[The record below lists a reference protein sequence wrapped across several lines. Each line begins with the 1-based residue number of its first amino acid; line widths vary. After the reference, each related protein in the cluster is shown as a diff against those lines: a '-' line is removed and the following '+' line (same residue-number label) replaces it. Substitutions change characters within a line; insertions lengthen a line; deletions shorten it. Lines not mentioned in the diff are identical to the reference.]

1 MKKVAL
7 ILLMSVYGLSIFG
20 IGISKFYCCSKLKSV
35 SFTFAESHKEE
46 CKANK
51 LQSNCCQKKTQHIK
65 VKDAHKA
72 SVENNFSPKS
82 FPLSDTIYTSTQNL
96 TFNSQQAHTTYNIHG
111 PPVFNKAPIY
121 ILNCV
126 YRI

>member
-7 ILLMSVYGLSIFG
+7 ILLMAVYGLATFG
-20 IGISKFYCCSKLKSV
+20 VGISKFYCCSKLKSV
-35 SFTFAESHKEE
+35 SFSFAEFDKGD
-46 CKANK
+46 CKVNNIN
-51 LQSNCCQKKTQHIK
+51 SNCCEEKTQHIK

-72 SVENNFSPKS
+72 SVENNFSPKP
-82 FPLSDTIYTSTQNL
+82 FPLPDTNYTSTQN
-96 TFNSQQAHTTYNIHG
+96 FFFKSQQVLITYNIHG
-111 PPVFNKAPIY
+111 PPVFNNKPIH